1 MYTCRYYREDQFL
14 IVTDLYGWRWGD
26 CYASAQFEGIL
37 LPALLED
44 FLKKQQQYSGGK
56 ENVVRWLE
64 DLEQQFSTMKHGNV
78 HSSTY
83 YVTQSFQCLQQY
95 SQAINQIANADMDE
109 RTKVQYLMANLLPSL
124 KMKVISK
131 DPQTTDQFLQIARKV
146 EDLQALVNQDER
158 MNNYSN
164 DSIGTTSNVNFSSAP
179 YVAPPLRNNNHQ
191 KQQYTQQQQP
201 RSQLEAA
208 TTNIPITDSVLLS
221 QQVVSPSTRQQSNTD
236 ESSTRKNSNNLSS
249 NLQNYQYHQQ
259 PSSNRNRRWNNCDPR
274 NIHPRDAQ
282 HFQ

>member
-64 DLEQQFSTMKHGNV
+64 DLEQQFSTLCQV
-78 HSSTY
+78 
-83 YVTQSFQCLQQY
+83 
-95 SQAINQIANADMDE
+95 ANADMDE

-259 PSSNRNRRWNNCDPR
+259 PSSNRNRR
-274 NIHPRDAQ
+274 
-282 HFQ
+282 